1 MGVLFLLCLTLL
13 MYALR
18 STTTERVCA
27 PQWASHPPGTHLS
40 IAIVTFSNEALQNKK
55 REKKEK
61 VRGRGKVSRDVASSI
76 SM

>member
-1 MGVLFLLCLTLL
+1 MVVLFLLGLMLL
-13 MYALR
+13 LYALR

-27 PQWASHPPGTHLS
+27 PQWASHPSGTHLS

-61 VRGRGKVSRDVASSI
+61 VRVRGRDDGRGADASI
-76 SM
+76 A